1 MPTGGYICTMVQLSK
16 RGNKRLGACCAS
28 LQDLLSPKLFKAL
41 CDPRRLALL
50 IRLAEAGEPCTVGA
64 VADGSGVDMSVVS
77 RHLAILR
84 EAGVIQCEKRGKEVW
99 CVVQTRAVVKV
110 MRDLADALE
119 ACCPEG
125 WRLNARESVSTAKRS
140 AAGTARTR

>member
-1 MPTGGYICTMVQLSK
+1 MPAEDYICTMVQLSK
-16 RGNKRLGACCAS
+16 RDNKRPGACCAG

-50 IRLAEAGEPCTVGA
+50 IRMAEAGEPCTVGV
-64 VADGSGVDMSVVS
+64 VADGSGVDLSVVS

-99 CVVQTRAVVKV
+99 CVVQTR
-110 MRDLADALE
+110 DALE

-125 WRLNARESVSTAKRS
+125 WRVDTGKSVSIAKRG
-140 AAGTARTR
+140 AARMARAR